1 MNNTTVYHNNQ
12 SINHL
17 LAYKRF
23 NRVKCVMQTTYAND
37 FLRLG
42 HRVTRMTLHCRD
54 HWTIKFLHRE
64 QVMTRLR
71 ALSAATT
78 THAAIVAVAVPPP
91 AAAAAAG
98 ATCYNFKK
106 AIKIEIMTLARKSFC
121 SPPSKKIGEGP
132 SK

>member
-1 MNNTTVYHNNQ
+1 
-12 SINHL
+12 
-17 LAYKRF
+17 
-23 NRVKCVMQTTYAND
+23 
-37 FLRLG
+37 
-42 HRVTRMTLHCRD
+42 
-54 HWTIKFLHRE
+54 
-64 QVMTRLR
+64 MTRLR

-91 AAAAAAG
+91 AAAAAG

-132 SK
+132 PK